1 MRRCV
6 CGRDGVCAARPQAR
20 LPRPQPDDS
29 AERDRTQSIGGGLP
43 KDENR
48 SPGALPGVPKQL
60 LSPNRC
66 GFAAARGWPDTY
78 LPVPRQA
85 RIRAVWGQCWC
96 VPGSAPSRSMPLGV
110 RWRPKE
116 WLFVNHPILSPKFS
130 QTTCFLLQ
138 LLGCKALMRSGTC
151 TPELFVFHI
160 TVTDLPS

>member
-6 CGRDGVCAARPQAR
+6 CGRDGVFAARPQAR

-96 VPGSAPSRSMPLGV
+96 VPGRAPSRSMPSEGRRPPADSVEVPNIQVKYVFPMGV
-110 RWRPKE
+110 GHS
-116 WLFVNHPILSPKFS
+116 LFRIDIRGQNN
-130 QTTCFLLQ
+130 
-138 LLGCKALMRSGTC
+138 
-151 TPELFVFHI
+151 LFFIAV
-160 TVTDLPS
+160 VGL

>member
-1 MRRCV
+1 MSAGGMAYAPPGRRRAFRV
-6 CGRDGVCAARPQAR
+6 RSPTTPPNAPERRAEAA
-20 LPRPQPDDS
+20 DS
-29 AERDRTQSIGGGLP
+29 RS
-43 KDENR
+43 DENR
-48 SPGALPGVPKQL
+48 YPGALPGVPKQL

-130 QTTCFLLQ
+130 QTTCLLLP
-138 LLGCKALMRSGTC
+138 LLVL
-151 TPELFVFHI
+151 
-160 TVTDLPS
+160 